1 MAISI
6 ESTRGAIRS
15 LGLNRVSKK
24 QSTSSDRMRVQAMQL
39 LGRWTRLSAGH
50 IALGAGCLCGASFGA
65 LQPSDYDEQIVA
77 FLVGRH
83 PRIKAIDHA
92 RLDQLL
98 RAIAN
103 GAVARDASLTP
114 PECQALLGDVERS
127 LDSFDEVHRTGS
139 KGI

>member
-1 MAISI
+1 M
-6 ESTRGAIRS
+6 
-15 LGLNRVSKK
+15 VSKR
-24 QSTSSDRMRVQAMQL
+24 QSTASDRMRVQAMQL

-50 IALGAGCLCGASFGA
+50 IALGSGCLCGASFGA

-77 FLVGRH
+77 FLLGRH
-83 PRIKAIDHA
+83 PRIESIDHA

-114 PECQALLGDVERS
+114 AQCHALLEDVERS